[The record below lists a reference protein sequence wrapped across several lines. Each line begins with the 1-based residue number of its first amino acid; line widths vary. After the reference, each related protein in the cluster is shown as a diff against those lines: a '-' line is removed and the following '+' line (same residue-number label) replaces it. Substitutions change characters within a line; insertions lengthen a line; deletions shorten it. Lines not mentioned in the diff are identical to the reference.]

1 MVNCYIVDKLW
12 GKNMEYYAK
21 SIEKQMPND
30 KVDKIIVATIALINE
45 YKGRGNSELVYKLTM
60 YLEDINM
67 YVSNCEQKT
76 LAAHTSEILK
86 CAENFFAVYGTH
98 FSDKEKY
105 LIMKAC
111 EWHDVGKAN
120 LVFQSIVNPN
130 IHIAGDVQQIPH
142 GFFSALSLN
151 EEDIAAE
158 MAENSMNYMEDDF
171 IILISSIYYHH
182 DRDDIYTIDD
192 LEKYAERWYLKEIR
206 AYLDKE
212 VELIIDNRDFLLF
225 SERHDV
231 LVKYIKPPK
240 DIWCEYMLVKGMLNK
255 FDWTVSSGYEEAELG
270 VDIFEKKLCKNIEM
284 KMQGSLRPAQ
294 EYMKANADKNVVM
307 IAPTGSGKTEAALLW
322 LNGDKGFYTLPLRVS
337 ANAIYERIKYKYE
350 FENTAILHSN
360 SMSYY
365 SSSNSDSIG
374 EQQKRY
380 ERAKLLAYPL
390 TVCTVD
396 QLLKFVYKF
405 PGTEVFAATLK
416 YSKLIID
423 EIQAYSPKIV
433 AALIYGLTEINR
445 MGGKFAIITATF
457 PPVMSYFM
465 NKYGLLE
472 DRDYVYQDFSA
483 SATNKRH
490 RIKVVDGD
498 FDIDR
503 IIEEG
508 QQKKVLVICNTVTKA
523 QKLYRDI
530 IEREMCCDLL
540 HSRYINRHRR
550 ILENKIMDFS
560 KDESAIGIWITTQIV
575 EASLDIDFD
584 VLFTEMATADSL
596 LQRMG
601 RCNRAGYKSTDQP
614 NVYVYVN
621 NSGVRNDKKRGIY
634 DRVIYDR
641 SVETLRRYDGKLMS
655 ETDKR
660 NYINEVYDINA
671 IKGSWYFDTIKK
683 NLDKFENLKP
693 LDYKSKK
700 DVDYDFREINSIT
713 LIPDDEYYNSCDII
727 EKEIELLQTP
737 RVDREIRQ
745 LIRSDILDRTLSL
758 NLYSSKYG
766 VEGIDT
772 CIEGTNI
779 HRTSMRYEFDE
790 ETGTGVGLDLFN
802 KNDEDNFL

>member
-1 MVNCYIVDKLW
+1 
-12 GKNMEYYAK
+12 
-21 SIEKQMPND
+21 
-30 KVDKIIVATIALINE
+30 
-45 YKGRGNSELVYKLTM
+45 
-60 YLEDINM
+60 
-67 YVSNCEQKT
+67 
-76 LAAHTSEILK
+76 
-86 CAENFFAVYGTH
+86 
-98 FSDKEKY
+98 
-105 LIMKAC
+105 
-111 EWHDVGKAN
+111 
-120 LVFQSIVNPN
+120 
-130 IHIAGDVQQIPH
+130 
-142 GFFSALSLN
+142 
-151 EEDIAAE
+151 
-158 MAENSMNYMEDDF
+158 
-171 IILISSIYYHH
+171 
-182 DRDDIYTIDD
+182 
-192 LEKYAERWYLKEIR
+192 
-206 AYLDKE
+206 
-212 VELIIDNRDFLLF
+212 
-225 SERHDV
+225 
-231 LVKYIKPPK
+231 
-240 DIWCEYMLVKGMLNK
+240 
-255 FDWTVSSGYEEAELG
+255 
-270 VDIFEKKLCKNIEM
+270 
-284 KMQGSLRPAQ
+284 
-294 EYMKANADKNVVM
+294 M

-360 SMSYY
+360 SLSYY
-365 SSSNSDSIG
+365 SRSNSDTIG
-374 EQQKRY
+374 DQQKRY

-433 AALIYGLTEINR
+433 AALIYGLKEINM

-457 PPVMSYFM
+457 PPVMSHFM
-465 NKYGLLE
+465 KGHGLLE

-483 SATNKRH
+483 CARNDRH
-490 RIKVVDGD
+490 RIKMVNGD
-498 FDIDR
+498 LDIDK
-503 IIEEG
+503 IVEEG

-523 QKLYRDI
+523 QKLYMDI
-530 IEREMCCDLL
+530 IGSGMCCDLL

-671 IKGSWYFDTIKK
+671 IEGSWYFDTIKK

>member
-1 MVNCYIVDKLW
+1 
-12 GKNMEYYAK
+12 MEYYAK

-86 CAENFFAVYGTH
+86 CGENFFAVYSTH

-120 LVFQSIVNPN
+120 LVFQSIVNPD

-142 GFFSALSLN
+142 GFFSALSLS

-192 LEKYAERWYLKEIR
+192 LEKYAERWYIKEIR

-240 DIWCEYMLVKGMLNK
+240 DVWCEYMLVKGMLNK

-365 SSSNSDSIG
+365 SSSNLDSIG
-374 EQQKRY
+374 EHQKRY

-490 RIKVVDGD
+490 RIKMMDGD

-530 IEREMCCDLL
+530 IERGMCCDLL
-540 HSRYINRHRR
+540 HSRYINRHRK

-601 RCNRAGYKSTDQP
+601 RCNRAGYKNTDQP

-621 NSGVRNDKKRGIY
+621 ESGVKNENDRGIY
-634 DRVIYDR
+634 DKDIYKR
-641 SVETLRRYDGKLMS
+641 SVESLKKYDGELMS
-655 ETDKR
+655 EIDKR
-660 NYINEVYDINA
+660 DYINEVYDVKKIE
-671 IKGSWYFDTIKK
+671 STWYFKTIDK
-683 NLDKFENLKP
+683 NLSKFENLKP

-713 LIPDDEYYNSCDII
+713 LIPDDEYYNNCDII

-745 LIRSDILDRTLSL
+745 LIRSDILDKTLSL

-766 VEGIDT
+766 VDGIDT

-790 ETGTGVGLDLFN
+790 ETGTGIGLDLFN

>member
-294 EYMKANADKNVVM
+294 KYMKANADKNVVM

-540 HSRYINRHRR
+540 HSRYINRHRK

-671 IKGSWYFDTIKK
+671 IEGSWYFDTIKK

>member
-540 HSRYINRHRR
+540 HSRYINRHRK

-584 VLFTEMATADSL
+584 VFFTEMATADSL

-601 RCNRAGYKSTDQP
+601 RCNRAGYKNTDQP

-621 NSGVRNDKKRGIY
+621 ESGVKNENDRGIY
-634 DRVIYDR
+634 DKDIYKR
-641 SVETLRRYDGKLMS
+641 SVESLKKYDGELMS
-655 ETDKR
+655 EIDKR
-660 NYINEVYDINA
+660 DYINEVYDVKKIE
-671 IKGSWYFDTIKK
+671 STWYFKTIDK
-683 NLDKFENLKP
+683 NLIKFKNLKP
-693 LDYKSKK
+693 FDYKSK
-700 DVDYDFREINSIT
+700 DEVNNDFREINSIT
-713 LIPDDEYYNSCDII
+713 LIPDDEYYNNCDII

-758 NLYSSKYG
+758 NLYSNKYG
-766 VEGIDT
+766 VDGIDT

-790 ETGTGVGLDLFN
+790 ETGTGIGLDLFN

>member
-540 HSRYINRHRR
+540 HSRYINRHRK

-671 IKGSWYFDTIKK
+671 IEGSWYFDTIKK

-758 NLYSSKYG
+758 NLYSNKYG
-766 VEGIDT
+766 VDGIDT

-790 ETGTGVGLDLFN
+790 ETGTGIGLDLFN

>member
-1 MVNCYIVDKLW
+1 
-12 GKNMEYYAK
+12 MEYYAK
-21 SIEKQMPND
+21 SIDKQMPKD
-30 KVDKIIVATIALINE
+30 KVDKIIAGTSALINE
-45 YKGRGNSELVYKLTM
+45 YKGGDNSELVYKLKK

-67 YVSNCEQKT
+67 QVYNGEHKT
-76 LAAHTSEILK
+76 LAAHTNEILK
-86 CAENFFAVYGTH
+86 CAEKFFAVYGTH

-120 LVFQSIVNPN
+120 LVFQSVVNPD
-130 IHIAGDVQQIPH
+130 IHVAGDVQQIPH
-142 GFFSALSLN
+142 GFFSALSFD
-151 EEDIAAE
+151 EEDIAEE
-158 MAENSMNYMEDDF
+158 MIENNMGYMEDDF
-171 IILISSIYYHH
+171 IILVSSIYYHH

-192 LEKYAERWYLKEIR
+192 IERYAERWYLNEIR

-212 VELIIDNRDFLLF
+212 IELIIDNRNFLLF
-225 SERHDV
+225 SEGHDV
-231 LVKYIKPPK
+231 LVKYIKPPQ
-240 DIWCEYMLVKGMLNK
+240 DVWCEYMLVKGMLNK

-270 VDIFEKKLCKNIEM
+270 VDIFEKKLCKNIET

-294 EYMKANADKNVVM
+294 EYMKANSDKNVVM

-360 SMSYY
+360 SLSYY
-365 SSSNSDSIG
+365 SSSNSDTIG
-374 EQQKRY
+374 DQQKRY

-433 AALIYGLTEINR
+433 AALIYGLKEINM

-457 PPVMSYFM
+457 PPVMSHFM
-465 NKYGLLE
+465 KEHGLLE

-483 SATNKRH
+483 CARNDRH
-490 RIKVVDGD
+490 RIKMVNGD
-498 FDIDR
+498 LDIDK
-503 IIEEG
+503 IVEEG

-523 QKLYRDI
+523 QKLYMDI
-530 IEREMCCDLL
+530 IGSGMCCDLL

-641 SVETLRRYDGKLMS
+641 SVEILRRYDGNLMS

-671 IKGSWYFDTIKK
+671 IEGSWYFDTIKK

-713 LIPDDEYYNSCDII
+713 LIPDDEYYNNCDII

>member
-1 MVNCYIVDKLW
+1 
-12 GKNMEYYAK
+12 MEYYAK
-21 SIEKQMPND
+21 SIDKQMPKD
-30 KVDKIIVATIALINE
+30 KVDKIIAGTSALINE
-45 YKGRGNSELVYKLTM
+45 YKGGDNSELVYKLKK

-67 YVSNCEQKT
+67 QVYNGEHKT
-76 LAAHTSEILK
+76 LAAHTNEILK
-86 CAENFFAVYGTH
+86 CAEKFFAVYGTH

-120 LVFQSIVNPN
+120 LVFQSVVNPD
-130 IHIAGDVQQIPH
+130 IHVAGDVQQIPH
-142 GFFSALSLN
+142 GFFSALSFD
-151 EEDIAAE
+151 EEDIAEE
-158 MAENSMNYMEDDF
+158 MIENNMGYMEDDF
-171 IILISSIYYHH
+171 IILVSSIYYHH
-182 DRDDIYTIDD
+182 DRDDIYTSDD
-192 LEKYAERWYLKEIR
+192 IEIYAERWYLNEIR

-212 VELIIDNRDFLLF
+212 IELIIDNRNFLLF
-225 SERHDV
+225 SEGHDV
-231 LVKYIKPPK
+231 LVKYIKPPQ
-240 DIWCEYMLVKGMLNK
+240 DVWCEYMLVKGMLNK

-270 VDIFEKKLCKNIEM
+270 VDIFEKKLCKNIET

-294 EYMKANADKNVVM
+294 EYMKANSDKNVVM

-360 SMSYY
+360 SLSYY
-365 SSSNSDSIG
+365 SSSNSDTIG
-374 EQQKRY
+374 DQHKRY

-433 AALIYGLTEINR
+433 AALIYGLTEINM

-457 PPVMSYFM
+457 PPVMAYFM

-472 DRDYVYQDFSA
+472 DKDYVYQDFSA
-483 SATNKRH
+483 GATNERH

-530 IEREMCCDLL
+530 IESGICCDLL

-601 RCNRAGYKSTDQP
+601 RCNRAGYKNADQP

-621 NSGVRNDKKRGIY
+621 KSGVKDKGKRGIY
-634 DRVIYDR
+634 DGDIYDR
-641 SVETLRRYDGKLMS
+641 SVKMLRRYDGELMS

-660 NYINEVYDINA
+660 DYINEVYDVKKIE
-671 IKGSWYFDTIKK
+671 STWYFETIDENLKK
-683 NLDKFENLKP
+683 FKNLKP
-693 LDYKSKK
+693 LDYKSK
-700 DVDYDFREINSIT
+700 DEVNNDFREINSIT
-713 LIPDDEYYNSCDII
+713 LIPDDEYYNNCDII

-802 KNDEDNFL
+802 KNDEGNFL

>member
-294 EYMKANADKNVVM
+294 EYMKANADKNFVM

-508 QQKKVLVICNTVTKA
+508 QKKKVLVICNTVTKA

-540 HSRYINRHRR
+540 HSRYINRHRK

-584 VLFTEMATADSL
+584 VFFTEMATADSL

-601 RCNRAGYKSTDQP
+601 RCNRAGYKNTDQP

-621 NSGVRNDKKRGIY
+621 ESGVKNENDRGIY
-634 DRVIYDR
+634 DKDIYKR
-641 SVETLRRYDGKLMS
+641 SVESLKKYDGELMS
-655 ETDKR
+655 EIDKR
-660 NYINEVYDINA
+660 DYINEVYDVKKIE
-671 IKGSWYFDTIKK
+671 STWYFKTIDK
-683 NLDKFENLKP
+683 NLIKFKNLKP
-693 LDYKSKK
+693 FDYKSK
-700 DVDYDFREINSIT
+700 DEVNNDFREINSIT
-713 LIPDDEYYNSCDII
+713 LIPDDEYYNNCDII

-758 NLYSSKYG
+758 NLYSNKYG
-766 VEGIDT
+766 VDGIDT

-790 ETGTGVGLDLFN
+790 ETGTGIGLDLFN

>member
-540 HSRYINRHRR
+540 HSRYINRHRK

-671 IKGSWYFDTIKK
+671 IEGSWYFDTIKK

-693 LDYKSKK
+693 LDYKSNK

-758 NLYSSKYG
+758 NLYSNKYG
-766 VEGIDT
+766 VDGIDT

-790 ETGTGVGLDLFN
+790 ETGTGIGLDLFN

>member
-1 MVNCYIVDKLW
+1 
-12 GKNMEYYAK
+12 MEYYAK
-21 SIEKQMPND
+21 SVEKGLS
-30 KVDKIIVATIALINE
+30 KEKIDKIVENTVALINE
-45 YKGRGNSELVYKLTM
+45 YDENVYSELISKLKN
-60 YLEDINM
+60 YLKNID
-67 YVSNCEQKT
+67 SKLSDKGQKT
-76 LAAHTSEILK
+76 LAAHTKEILS
-86 CAENFFAVYGTH
+86 CAEKFFDIYGTY
-98 FSDKEKY
+98 FTDKEKY

-111 EWHDVGKAN
+111 EWHDVGKVN
-120 LVFQSIVNPN
+120 LVFQSIVDPN
-130 IHIAGDVQQIPH
+130 IHLAGDVAQIPH
-142 GFFSALSLN
+142 GFLSALS
-151 EEDIAAE
+151 ISKKKICAE
-158 MAENSMNYMEDDF
+158 MMENNLELLKDDF
-171 IILISSIYYHH
+171 RILVSAIYYHH
-182 DRDDIYTIDD
+182 DRDDVYTNSYI
-192 LEKYAERWYLKEIR
+192 EKYAEKWYIDEIEKYLGEERFKLKR
-206 AYLDKE
+206 T
-212 VELIIDNRDFLLF
+212 NRNKLLF
-225 SERHDV
+225 SDASDV
-231 LVKYIKPPK
+231 QLESISISEN
-240 DIWCEYMLVKGMLNK
+240 IWCKYMLVKGMLNK

-294 EYMKANADKNVVM
+294 EYMKDNSDKNVVV

-360 SMSYY
+360 SLSYY
-365 SSSNSDSIG
+365 SSSNSDAIG
-374 EQQKRY
+374 GQQKRY

-416 YSKLIID
+416 YSKLIVD

-433 AALIYGLTEINR
+433 AALIYGLTEINK

-465 NKYGLLE
+465 NKYGFLE

-483 SATNKRH
+483 SAMNDRH
-490 RIKVVDGD
+490 RIKMVYGYL
-498 FDIDR
+498 DIDK
-503 IIEEG
+503 IVEEG
-508 QQKKVLVICNTVTKA
+508 KQKKVLVICNTVTKA
-523 QKLYRDI
+523 QKLYMDI
-530 IEREMCCDLL
+530 IESGMCCDLL

-560 KDESAIGIWITTQIV
+560 KDESTIGIWITTQIV

-621 NSGVRNDKKRGIY
+621 NSGVKNDKKRGIY

-671 IKGSWYFDTIKK
+671 IEGSWYFDTIKK

-713 LIPDDEYYNSCDII
+713 LIPDDEYYNNCDII
-727 EKEIELLQTP
+727 EKEIALLQTP

>member
-1 MVNCYIVDKLW
+1 
-12 GKNMEYYAK
+12 MEYYAK
-21 SIEKQMPND
+21 SIDKQMPKD
-30 KVDKIIVATIALINE
+30 KVDKIIAGTSALINE
-45 YKGRGNSELVYKLTM
+45 YKGGDNSELVYKLKK

-67 YVSNCEQKT
+67 QVYNGEHKT
-76 LAAHTSEILK
+76 LAAHTNEILK
-86 CAENFFAVYGTH
+86 CAEKFFVVYGTH

-120 LVFQSIVNPN
+120 LVFQSVVNPD
-130 IHIAGDVQQIPH
+130 IHVAGDVQQIPH
-142 GFFSALSLN
+142 GFFSALSFD
-151 EEDIAAE
+151 EEDIAEE
-158 MAENSMNYMEDDF
+158 MIENNMGYMEDDF
-171 IILISSIYYHH
+171 IILVSSIYYHH

-192 LEKYAERWYLKEIR
+192 IERYAERWYLNEIR

-212 VELIIDNRDFLLF
+212 IELIIDNRNFLLF
-225 SERHDV
+225 SEGHDV
-231 LVKYIKPPK
+231 LVKYIKPPQ
-240 DIWCEYMLVKGMLNK
+240 DVWCEYMLVKGMLNK

-270 VDIFEKKLCKNIEM
+270 VDIFEKKLCKNIET

-294 EYMKANADKNVVM
+294 EYMKANSDKNVVM

-360 SMSYY
+360 SLSYY
-365 SSSNSDSIG
+365 SSSNSDTIG
-374 EQQKRY
+374 DQQKRY

-433 AALIYGLTEINR
+433 AALIYGLKEINM

-457 PPVMSYFM
+457 PPVMSHFM
-465 NKYGLLE
+465 KEHGLLE

-483 SATNKRH
+483 CARNDRH
-490 RIKVVDGD
+490 RIKMVNGD
-498 FDIDR
+498 LDIDK
-503 IIEEG
+503 IVEEG

-523 QKLYRDI
+523 QKLYMDI
-530 IEREMCCDLL
+530 IGSGMCCDLL

-641 SVETLRRYDGKLMS
+641 SVETLRRYDGNLMS

-671 IKGSWYFDTIKK
+671 IEGSWYFDTIKK

-713 LIPDDEYYNSCDII
+713 LIPDDEYYNNCDII